1 MKVSDK
7 VLAPLAVKA
16 TIWTNEI
23 LHSTASNKVYLWS
36 AFKQFRKSR
45 TGLLLFWCFGR
56 GCVGVLS
63 TQSAS
68 SAASMQGPP
77 PALSFSACLWDLLC
91 NCVPANWCCSFP
103 VFPVWLKS
111 SSLTRT
117 TYLSRADQFLLKYS
131 PQQLTW
137 LFTLVRPQQSPC
149 EYHPWHCKITNP
161 CCIENKKTKKNKT
174 LEHLFVISPNRLIWN
189 KHSLFSSQTTP
200 SDLMHLS
207 QIASF

>member
-7 VLAPLAVKA
+7 VLAPLAAKA

-23 LHSTASNKVYLWS
+23 LHSTASNKIYLWS
-36 AFKQFRKSR
+36 AFKQFRKSH

-68 SAASMQGPP
+68 SAANMQGPP

-91 NCVPANWCCSFP
+91 PCVPANWCCSFL

-117 TYLSRADQFLLKYS
+117 TYLSLE
-131 PQQLTW
+131 LTSS
-137 LFTLVRPQQSPC
+137 F
-149 EYHPWHCKITNP
+149 
-161 CCIENKKTKKNKT
+161 
-174 LEHLFVISPNRLIWN
+174 WN
-189 KHSLFSSQTTP
+189 T
-200 SDLMHLS
+200 HLS
-207 QIASF
+207 NSPGCSPSYDPSSPPVSIILGIAK

>member
-7 VLAPLAVKA
+7 VLAPLAAKA

-36 AFKQFRKSR
+36 AFKQFRKSH

-68 SAASMQGPP
+68 SAANMQGPP

-91 NCVPANWCCSFP
+91 PCVPANWCCSFL

-117 TYLSRADQFLLKYS
+117 TYLSLELTSSFWNTHLSNS
-131 PQQLTW
+131 PGC
-137 LFTLVRPQQSPC
+137 SPAC
-149 EYHPWHCKITNP
+149 EYHPWHCKMTNP
-161 CCIENKKTKKNKT
+161 CCIEK
-174 LEHLFVISPNRLIWN
+174 HLFGISPNRLIWN

-207 QIASF
+207 QIPAFECASFSLNVSKFRWPR